1 MAVQCV
7 PKLSLLRLPLLPA
20 ANVENGKSFTEMP
33 QKIFMFWKNCGVG
46 HNSKKDT
53 NFERK

>member
-20 ANVENGKSFTEMP
+20 ANIENGKSFVKMQ
-33 QKIFMFWKNCGVG
+33 QKLVKSWKNSGVG